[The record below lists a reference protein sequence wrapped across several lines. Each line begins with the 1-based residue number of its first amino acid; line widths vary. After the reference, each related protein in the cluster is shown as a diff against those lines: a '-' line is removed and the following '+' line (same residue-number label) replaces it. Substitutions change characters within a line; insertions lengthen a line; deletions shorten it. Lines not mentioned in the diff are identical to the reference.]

1 VDLWQRHG
9 ASGRAAYEA
18 EARSIAALF
27 QTPTARNLVR
37 IFQLQDRLKGMAGR
51 GSEAAPVRRVHVVGA
66 GVMGGDIAAWCAL
79 RGLEVTLQD
88 RTAEQ
93 VAPAIARAAELFAKR
108 TRGEAERAAAT
119 ARLVADVAGD
129 GVGKA
134 DLVLEAIFENRE
146 AKMAL
151 YARIEPLLAPGAVLA
166 TNTSSIALESLAAGL
181 ARPSRLVGL
190 HFFNPVAQMP
200 LVEVIHGEGTDDA
213 AVRAAL
219 AFAKRIDKLPLPCR
233 SAPGFLVN
241 RVLMPYLQEA
251 MLALEEGVPAE
262 MIDAVATG
270 FGMPMGPLEL
280 ADTVGLDV
288 CKRVGEIVAEG
299 LGRAPP
305 VHLARI
311 EALVKA
317 GNLGRKTGQGFYRWQ
332 DGKPAKAATTGDASI
347 PADLED
353 RLVLALVNESMACL
367 REGIVV
373 DADLVDAGVVFGTG
387 FAPFRGGPLCWARA
401 QGVAPIR
408 DRLERLALTRGARFR
423 PDEGWSQFS

>member
-1 VDLWQRHG
+1 
-9 ASGRAAYEA
+9 
-18 EARSIAALF
+18 
-27 QTPTARNLVR
+27 
-37 IFQLQDRLKGMAGR
+37 
-51 GSEAAPVRRVHVVGA
+51 
-66 GVMGGDIAAWCAL
+66 
-79 RGLEVTLQD
+79 
-88 RTAEQ
+88 
-93 VAPAIARAAELFAKR
+93 
-108 TRGEAERAAAT
+108 
-119 ARLVADVAGD
+119 
-129 GVGKA
+129 
-134 DLVLEAIFENRE
+134 
-146 AKMAL
+146 
-151 YARIEPLLAPGAVLA
+151 
-166 TNTSSIALESLAAGL
+166 
-181 ARPSRLVGL
+181 L